1 MNRRSNRRRWAAPG
15 ALLMAVAIL
24 FAACSGSSST
34 PAASGAAGLVQ
45 QGMTKDQIAAAIKAE
60 GSLVVGN
67 WTYSANAEL
76 EKQFK
81 AYVKT
86 TYGVDINFTY
96 EGSQQPHD
104 YLVKIFAAQ
113 KAGNPSPY
121 DVAAIEE
128 NYWAEA
134 KANNAVADYLPSDL
148 IPNQKLVI
156 DQFQHAPTAIA
167 FQATAFPAVVYNKT
181 KAPFQPKLMDL
192 ADPRLK
198 GRITA
203 PAYGDITAGGF
214 FLGLASELG
223 KDYKDP
229 AQMKEVVDWFV
240 ANIAPNVVKY
250 STDQPTLQ
258 QLFET
263 GAVDAFAF
271 WNATARLEYLG
282 GHTEAA
288 LLQPSAIY
296 PVNGYMWIP
305 KGAPHPVLAETFINW
320 RLSPEVQFPN
330 AWPIDHGPWSELSEG
345 YLGPSYTSLVPD
357 WFKANYSTYYPSL
370 DDIKSKFKSLDW
382 DAYNAG
388 QKEWQDYYAQKTGQ

>member
-1 MNRRSNRRRWAAPG
+1 MHRTWRTSGLLEGGVIAAIG
-15 ALLMAVAIL
+15 ILLI
-24 FAACSGSSST
+24 AACGGAA
-34 PAASGAAGLVQ
+34 PAASGGSGIVQ
-45 QGMTKDQIAAAIKAE
+45 QGMTKDQITAAIKAE

-81 AYVKT
+81 DYVKT

-134 KANNAVADYLPSDL
+134 KANNAVADFLPSDL
-148 IPNQKLVI
+148 IPNANLVL
-156 DQFQHAPTAIA
+156 DQFKHTPTSVA
-167 FQATAFPAVVYNKT
+167 FQATAFPGVVYNKT
-181 KAPFQPKLMDL
+181 TAGYLTKLMDL
-192 ADPRLK
+192 KDPRLK
-198 GRITA
+198 GRLTW
-203 PAYGDITAGGF
+203 PAYGDITNGGLM
-214 FLGLASELG
+214 LGLASELG
-223 KDYKDP
+223 KDYHDT
-229 AQMKEVVDWFV
+229 AQMKELVDWFV
-240 ANIAPNVVKY
+240 TNIHPNVVKY

-288 LLQPSAIY
+288 LLQPQAIF
-296 PVNGYMWIP
+296 PVNGYLWIP

-320 RLSPEVQFPN
+320 RVAPDVQFPN
-330 AWPIDHGPWSELSEG
+330 AWPIDHGPWAELSEG
-345 YLGPSYTSLVPD
+345 FLGQSYTTLVPD
-357 WFKANYSTYYPSL
+357 WFKTDYAKYYPSL
-370 DDIKSKFKSLDW
+370 ADIQSKFKALDW
-382 DAYNAG
+382 DAYNAN
-388 QKEWQDYYAQKTGQ
+388 QKEWQDYMAQKTGQ

>member
-15 ALLMAVAIL
+15 ALLMAVAVL

-181 KAPFQPKLMDL
+181 KAPFLTKLMDL

-229 AQMKEVVDWFV
+229 KQMKEVVDWFV

-320 RLSPEVQFPN
+320 RISPEVQFPN

-357 WFKANYSTYYPSL
+357 WFKANVL
-370 DDIKSKFKSLDW
+370 DVLPIPR
-382 DAYNAG
+382 
-388 QKEWQDYYAQKTGQ
+388 